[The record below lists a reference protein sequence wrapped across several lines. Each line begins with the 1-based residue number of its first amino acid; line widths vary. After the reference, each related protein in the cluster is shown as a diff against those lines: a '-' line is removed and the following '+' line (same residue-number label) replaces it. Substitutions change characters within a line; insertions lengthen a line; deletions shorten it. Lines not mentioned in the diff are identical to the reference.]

1 MSDLQK
7 RYKLHL
13 TAGMEHDD
21 KLVETNI
28 WLCPHLADRR
38 HCHHCFTAFE
48 LDPLVSTLYATNYP
62 GNNKKRNRDDVH
74 SNENNNPA
82 ITYQHNEYD
91 DGESKYNE

>member
-7 RYKLHL
+7 RHKLNL
-13 TAGMEHDD
+13 TTGLEHDN

-48 LDPLVSTLYATNYP
+48 LDTLVSAVYSTST

>member
-7 RYKLHL
+7 RHKLNL
-13 TAGMEHDD
+13 TTGLEHDN
-21 KLVETNI
+21 KLVQT
-28 WLCPHLADRR
+28 WRCPHMVDRR

-82 ITYQHNEYD
+82 TTYQHNEYD

>member
-7 RYKLHL
+7 RHKLNL
-13 TAGMEHDD
+13 TTGLEHDN

-48 LDPLVSTLYATNYP
+48 LDTLVSTLYATST

>member
-7 RYKLHL
+7 RHKLNL
-13 TAGMEHDD
+13 TTGLEHDD
-21 KLVETNI
+21 KLVQT
-28 WLCPHLADRR
+28 WRCPHMVDRR
-38 HCHHCFTAFE
+38 HCSHCFTAFE
-48 LDPLVSTLYATNYP
+48 LDPLVSTLYTTNYP

-82 ITYQHNEYD
+82 ITYQFEQY